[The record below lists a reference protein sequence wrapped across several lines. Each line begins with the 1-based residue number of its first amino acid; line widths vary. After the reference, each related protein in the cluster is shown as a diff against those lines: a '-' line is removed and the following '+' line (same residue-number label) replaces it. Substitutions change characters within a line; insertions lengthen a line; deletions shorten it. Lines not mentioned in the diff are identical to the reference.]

1 MLLSAPGRAACRRRR
16 HVVSARD
23 HAARECGGAE
33 PPCIVAG
40 VADELPIRARH
51 CPQLAVHVVTIAR
64 RARQRPAGGGS
75 YCVPRAQCGAGRQ
88 RHSRLLGRCA
98 AHAFRAGRAASGA
111 RSPPCLCSCAQA
123 RYGTAPGPTPVARS
137 RSCKSSIAGSPRA
150 QAAARSSSSRDARHL
165 PCQTSARCPV
175 VMRRPPRLS
184 EGLRARVRNGRE
196 RLAPPSA
203 RSLEWVA
210 TKRTL
215 HYSTCTRLQTA
226 WPLRS

>member
-64 RARQRPAGGGS
+64 RARRRPAGGGS

-98 AHAFRAGRAASGA
+98 AQAFRAGRACLRRAVSPLPVLVRAGAIRHCARPHAS
-111 RSPPCLCSCAQA
+111 REESLMQKLN
-123 RYGTAPGPTPVARS
+123 RRL
-137 RSCKSSIAGSPRA
+137 SPRTSSCS
-150 QAAARSSSSRDARHL
+150 QLELARRASSAL
-165 PCQTSARCPV
+165 PD
-175 VMRRPPRLS
+175 
-184 EGLRARVRNGRE
+184 
-196 RLAPPSA
+196 
-203 RSLEWVA
+203 
-210 TKRTL
+210 
-215 HYSTCTRLQTA
+215 
-226 WPLRS
+226 